1 MVKKVLKFGGTSV
14 GTIERIQHV
23 ANIVQ
28 KEHLA
33 GNQVIVVVSAMS
45 GKTNELISLS
55 KKISEDFKKR
65 EFDVLLS
72 SGEQVTSALLAGALV
87 KLKINAK
94 SWLNWQI
101 PILTE
106 GEHTNA
112 RIINMGIKKI
122 NDFLNNQKGVAIIP
136 GFQGISK
143 NGDITTIGRGGS
155 DATAVAV
162 AKIFNAESCEI
173 YTDVDGVFSTDPNKI
188 PVAKKIDK
196 ISYDEMLELSSLGA
210 KVMQSSAVQTA
221 MIYDIPLEVRS
232 TFTDRQGTKIF
243 DQENIDYTKS
253 VTGVAYSKDDAKITV
268 IGVEDKPG
276 VAANIF
282 EPLSKAQ
289 INIDMVIQNISLD
302 QKTTDITFTIK
313 REDVSKTLNIL
324 KNNKE
329 IDYKNIT
336 HNDKVAKV
344 SIVGAGMVSTPGI
357 TYRMFRALSNE
368 KINILAISTSEI
380 KLSVIIDEDNT
391 LNAIKKLHTIFDL
404 D

>member
-14 GTIERIQHV
+14 GTIERVQHV
-23 ANIVQ
+23 ANIIQ
-28 KEHLA
+28 KEHSA
-33 GNQVIVVVSAMS
+33 GNKIIAVVSAMS
-45 GKTNELISLS
+45 GKTNELINLA
-55 KKISEDFKKR
+55 KDISEEFDKR
-65 EFDVLLS
+65 ELDVLLS

-87 KLKINAK
+87 KLNINAK

-106 GEHTNA
+106 GEHSNA
-112 RIINMGIKKI
+112 RIINMNIKKI
-122 NDFLNNQKGVAIIP
+122 NNFLNENGIAIIP

-143 NGDITTIGRGGS
+143 NGDVTTIGRGGS

-162 AKIFNAESCEI
+162 AKLFNADTCEI

-221 MIYDIPLEVRS
+221 MMYDIPLEVRS
-232 TFTDRQGTKIF
+232 TFTDRKGTKIF
-243 DQENIDYTKS
+243 DQENIDYSKS
-253 VTGVAYSKDDAKITV
+253 VTGVAYSKDDAKITL
-268 IGVEDKPG
+268 IGVKDKPG

-289 INIDMVIQNISLD
+289 INVDMVIQNISSD

-313 REDVSKTLNIL
+313 RGDVSKTLDIL
-324 KNNKE
+324 KCNKDIE
-329 IDYKNIT
+329 YKNII
-336 HNDKVAKV
+336 HNDKVSKV

-357 TYRMFRALSNE
+357 TYRMFRSLSDE

>member
-14 GTIERIQHV
+14 GTIKRIQHV
-23 ANIVQ
+23 ANIIQ
-28 KEHLA
+28 KEHSA
-33 GNQVIVVVSAMS
+33 GNQVIAVVSAMA
-45 GKTNELISLS
+45 GKTNELINLS
-55 KKISEDFKKR
+55 RDISKEFHKR

-72 SGEQVTSALLAGALV
+72 SGEQVTSALLAGALIQ
-87 KLKINAK
+87 LKIKAK

-106 GEHTNA
+106 GEHLNA
-112 RIINMGIKKI
+112 RIINMNVKKI
-122 NDFLNNQKGVAIIP
+122 NDFLNDKGVAIIP

-162 AKIFNAESCEI
+162 AKLLGADACEI

-196 ISYDEMLELSSLGA
+196 ISFNEMLELSSLGA

-221 MIYDIPLEVRS
+221 MMYNIPLEVRS

-253 VTGVAYSKDDAKITV
+253 VTGVAYSKDDAKIT
-268 IGVEDKPG
+268 ITGVEDKPG

-289 INIDMVIQNISLD
+289 INVDMVIQNISSD

-313 REDVSKTLNIL
+313 RDDVPKTLDIL
-324 KNNKE
+324 KNNKD
-329 IDYKNIT
+329 IDYKNII
-336 HNDKVAKV
+336 HNDKVSKV

-357 TYRMFRALSNE
+357 TYRMFRALSDE

-380 KLSVIIDEDNT
+380 KLSVIIDENNT
-391 LNAIKKLHTIFDL
+391 LNAIKKLHTTFDL

>member
-23 ANIVQ
+23 ANIVK
-28 KEHLA
+28 KEHLT

-45 GKTNELISLS
+45 GKTNALINLS
-55 KKISEDFKKR
+55 KKISEDFVKR

-87 KLKINAK
+87 KLRINAK

-106 GEHTNA
+106 GEHANA
-112 RIINMGIKKI
+112 RIINMSIKKI
-122 NDFLNNQKGVAIIP
+122 DDFLNNQKGVAIIP

-162 AKIFNAESCEI
+162 AKLFNAESCEI

-268 IGVEDKPG
+268 IGVKDKPG

-289 INIDMVIQNISLD
+289 INVDMVIQNISLD

-313 REDVSKTLNIL
+313 RDDVSKTLNIL

-329 IDYKNIT
+329 IEYKNIT

-380 KLSVIIDEDNT
+380 KLSVIIDENNT

>member
-1 MVKKVLKFGGTSV
+1 MAKKVLKFGGTSV

-23 ANIVQ
+23 ANIIK
-28 KEHLA
+28 KEFDA
-33 GNQVIVVVSAMS
+33 GNEIIAIVSAMS
-45 GKTNELISLS
+45 GKTNELLKQS
-55 KKISEDFKKR
+55 KTISENFNKR
-65 EFDVLLS
+65 ELDVLLT
-72 SGEQVTSALLAGALV
+72 SGEQVTCALLAGALIELGV
-87 KLKINAK
+87 NSK

-106 GEHTNA
+106 GDHANA
-112 RIINMGIKKI
+112 RIINI
-122 NDFLNNQKGVAIIP
+122 NIFIINNFLSEKGVAIIP

-162 AKIFNAESCEI
+162 AKIFDTDTCEI

-196 ISYDEMLELSSLGA
+196 ISYEEMLELSSLGA

-221 MIYDIPLEVRS
+221 MIYNIPLQVRS

-253 VTGVAYSKDDAKITV
+253 VTGVAYSKDDAKITLM
-268 IGVEDKPG
+268 GVEDKPG
-276 VAANIF
+276 VAANVF
-282 EPLSKAQ
+282 EPLSNNQ
-289 INIDMVIQNISLD
+289 INVDMVIQNISSD

-313 REDVSKTLNIL
+313 RDDVLKTTEII
-324 KNNKE
+324 KNNK
-329 IDYKNIT
+329 NIKFKDFS
-336 HNDKVAKV
+336 NNSKVSKV
-344 SIVGAGMVSTPGI
+344 SIVGAGMVSMPGV
-357 TYRMFRALSNE
+357 TYRMFRGLAEE

-380 KLSVIIDEDNT
+380 KLSVIINEDDT
-391 LNAIKKLHTIFDL
+391 LKAIKKLHTIFDL

>member
-14 GTIERIQHV
+14 GSIKRIQHV
-23 ANIVQ
+23 ANIIQ
-28 KEHLA
+28 KEHSA
-33 GNQVIVVVSAMS
+33 GNQVIAIVSAMA
-45 GKTNELISLS
+45 GKTNDLINLS
-55 KKISEDFKKR
+55 KDICDEFNKR
-65 EFDVLLS
+65 ELDVLLS
-72 SGEQVTSALLAGALV
+72 SGEQITAALLAGALI
-87 KLKINAK
+87 KIKINAK

-106 GEHTNA
+106 GAHSNA
-112 RIINMGIKKI
+112 RIININIKTI
-122 NDFLNNQKGVAIIP
+122 NDFLNKKGVAIIP

-143 NGDITTIGRGGS
+143 IGDITTIGRGGS

-162 AKIFNAESCEI
+162 AKIFNADACEI
-173 YTDVDGVFSTDPNKI
+173 YTDVDGVFSTDPKKI

-210 KVMQSSAVQTA
+210 KVMQPSAVQTA
-221 MIYDIPLEVRS
+221 MMYNIPLEVKS
-232 TFTDRQGTKIF
+232 TFTDRPGTKIF
-243 DQENIDYTKS
+243 SQDNIDYTKS
-253 VTGVAYSKDDAKITV
+253 VTGVAYSKEDAKITI
-268 IGVEDKPG
+268 IGVKDKPG

-289 INIDMVIQNISLD
+289 INVDMVIQNISSD

-313 REDVSKTLNIL
+313 RDEVYKTIEIL
-324 KNNKE
+324 KNNKDIE
-329 IDYKNIT
+329 YEDIS
-336 HNDKVAKV
+336 HNNKVAKV

-357 TYRMFRALSNE
+357 TYKMFRALSDK

-380 KLSVIIDEDNT
+380 KLSVIIDEKNT
-391 LNAIKKLHTIFDL
+391 LEAIKKLHTIFDL

>member
-23 ANIVQ
+23 ANIIQ

-33 GNQVIVVVSAMS
+33 GNQVIVIVSAMS
-45 GKTNELISLS
+45 GKTNELINFS
-55 KKISEDFKKR
+55 KKISEEFTKR
-65 EFDVLLS
+65 ELDVLLS
-72 SGEQVTSALLAGALV
+72 SGEQITASLLAGALV
-87 KLKINAK
+87 TLKINAK

-106 GEHTNA
+106 GEHSNA
-112 RIINMGIKKI
+112 RIINMNIKKI
-122 NDFLNNQKGVAIIP
+122 NDFIKDQKGIAIIP

-143 NGDITTIGRGGS
+143 NGEITTIGRGGS

-162 AKIFNAESCEI
+162 AKLFDADKCEI

-221 MIYDIPLEVRS
+221 MMYDIPLEVRS

-253 VTGVAYSKDDAKITV
+253 VTGVAYSKDDAKITL

-282 EPLSKAQ
+282 EPLSKVQ
-289 INIDMVIQNISLD
+289 INVDMVIQNISSD
-302 QKTTDITFTIK
+302 QKTTDISFTIK
-313 REDVSKTLNIL
+313 RDDVLKTLEIL

-329 IDYKNIT
+329 IDYKNIV
-336 HNDKVAKV
+336 HNEKVAKV
-344 SIVGAGMVSTPGI
+344 SIVGAGMVSTPGV
-357 TYRMFRALSNE
+357 TYRMFRALSDE

-380 KLSVIIDEDNT
+380 KLSVIINEDYT
-391 LNAIKKLHTIFDL
+391 LKAIKKLHTIFDL